1 MNYLEFKNYAMKVPI
16 IFSRDVL
23 LHSNNKQAIRNQLTR
38 WSSRGLL
45 IKLRRGIYILNEA
58 DRKIPV
64 SKAYIANQ
72 LYGPSYISLEYVLG
86 HYGLIPE
93 RVYDVTS
100 VTTKKTMSIQNSLA
114 DFAYSHLKPKAYRGF
129 EVFKD
134 ESGFSYLMATPEKAI
149 LDFIY
154 FNMKKFRQPYR
165 KVFEISY
172 RFQNI
177 DILKPERLKMLVE
190 LFDNRKM
197 REISQTLLIWVEQ
210 ENIK

>member
-1 MNYLEFKNYAMKVPI
+1 
-16 IFSRDVL
+16 
-23 LHSNNKQAIRNQLTR
+23 
-38 WSSRGLL
+38 
-45 IKLRRGIYILNEA
+45 
-58 DRKIPV
+58 
-64 SKAYIANQ
+64 
-72 LYGPSYISLEYVLG
+72 
-86 HYGLIPE
+86 
-93 RVYDVTS
+93 
-100 VTTKKTMSIQNSLA
+100 
-114 DFAYSHLKPKAYRGF
+114 
-129 EVFKD
+129 
-134 ESGFSYLMATPEKAI
+134 MATPEKAI

-197 REISQTLLIWVEQ
+197 REISQTLLIWVEE